1 MPRLHTYYLG
11 RVIKIGNLDSDKIYE
26 AIKSPK
32 AFYWYGSGW
41 SFFDA
46 EVKERSGISYIA
58 GRLSKFDP
66 KAEVVISDPQA
77 QKESIQ
83 PEPNMRVASSHFVY
97 IPSVSGIAFSKASPH
112 IEEYSFPHRFS
123 SVIKHT
129 HEDFFVDCDIKLI
142 ADLKTFAEKLM
153 TLEGIYRISANL
165 NPPNP
170 IFHPLWKPLKDYM
183 KQRRSD
189 KMLIR
194 EEAQGGDPLHT
205 DLPKIVDAMSK
216 QTKDN
221 KFEYEGELPVGDAAI
236 LMAADGYGS
245 GHVKG
250 SQNGEKVIIKTSE
263 TNRHFAFDE
272 EPSNDALFEE
282 AYMILKDIEDERHLE
297 H

>member
-1 MPRLHTYYLG
+1 M
-11 RVIKIGNLDSDKIYE
+11 GNLLDSEKIYN
-26 AIKSPK
+26 AIKSPQ

-46 EVKERSGISYIA
+46 EENERDGVPFIA

-66 KAEVVISDPQA
+66 KAEVVISDPES

-97 IPSVSGIAFSKASPH
+97 IPSVSGIAFSKESPH
-112 IEEYSFPHRFS
+112 IEENTFAHRFS

-129 HEDFFVDCDIKLI
+129 HDDFFVDCDINLI
-142 ADLKTFAEKLM
+142 ADLKTFAQKLM
-153 TLEGIYRISANL
+153 ALEGVYRISANL

-170 IFHPLWKPLKDYM
+170 IFGPLWKPLNDYI
-183 KQRRSD
+183 KSRRSD

-194 EEAQGGDPLHT
+194 EEAQGSKPLQT
-205 DLPKIVDAMSK
+205 ELPKIVDAVSK
-216 QTKDN
+216 QTAEEI
-221 KFEYEGELPVGDAAI
+221 FEPENELPIGDSAI

-250 SQNGEKVIIKTSE
+250 TNNGKKVIIKTSE
-263 TNRHFAFDE
+263 TPRNFSFDE
-272 EPSNDALFEE
+272 EPSNMELFEE
-282 AYMILKDIEDERHLE
+282 AYSIFKDIENERHLK

>member
-11 RVIKIGNLDSDKIYE
+11 RVIKIGNLDSEKIYE

-46 EVKERSGISYIA
+46 EENERSGIPFIT

-66 KAEVVISDPQA
+66 KAEVVISDPES

-112 IEEYSFPHRFS
+112 IEEFNFAHRFS
-123 SVIKHT
+123 SVIRHT

-153 TLEGIYRISANL
+153 TLEGVYRISANL

-170 IFHPLWKPLKDYM
+170 IFGPLWKPLRDYIRSR
-183 KQRRSD
+183 KSD

-194 EEAQGGDPLHT
+194 EEAQGTEPLQT
-205 DLPKIVDAMSK
+205 ELPKIVDAVSR
-216 QTKDN
+216 QTAEER
-221 KFEYEGELPVGDAAI
+221 FEPENELPIGDSAI

-250 SQNGEKVIIKTSE
+250 IKNGEKIIIKTSE
-263 TNRHFAFDE
+263 TNRNFSFDE
-272 EPSNDALFEE
+272 EPSNMELFEE
-282 AYMILKDIEDERHLE
+282 AYSILKDIEDERHLE